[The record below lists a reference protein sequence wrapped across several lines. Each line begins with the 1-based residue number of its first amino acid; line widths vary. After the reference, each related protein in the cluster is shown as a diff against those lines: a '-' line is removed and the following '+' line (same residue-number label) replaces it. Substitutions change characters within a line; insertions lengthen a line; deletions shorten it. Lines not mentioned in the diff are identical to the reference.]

1 MLFADS
7 QLNIAG
13 AAAVSE
19 YSSSSSLFSGSVSL
33 GGAGRKMYVNDAKT
47 EQISYLPLSDMK
59 LRGKTPDGQLSTSLL
74 LFFNDIF
81 ACDHYPFQFRPLY
94 PLYLTVRLDF
104 VTYPTMRV

>member
-13 AAAVSE
+13 AAAVSD
-19 YSSSSSLFSGSVSL
+19 YSSSSPFSGSVSL

-74 LFFNDIF
+74 FFLNDIF
-81 ACDHYPFQFRPLY
+81 ACDHHTFQFRPLY